1 MASYLNHT
9 FTMTEA
15 IQNVDAVVHRYK
27 RGYVRDDGKIFWGYN
42 KNYKTGQV
50 WLTKTQFDQWTETC
64 KNSNARYEK
73 ENREKMRQ
81 SRKEWTQKNKHR
93 VNKKRQERREKTRER
108 ENELARISYHKNKST
123 ARNRQLKE
131 KFGISIEEYD
141 ELLKKQN
148 NKCAIC
154 ESISCKSGNRFAV
167 DHDHNTGRV
176 RGLLCLACNTSLG
189 QFNDSQELLYK
200 AISYLQKT
208 TNTIN
213 KYR

>member
-1 MASYLNHT
+1 
-9 FTMTEA
+9 MTEA
-15 IQNVDAVVHRYK
+15 VQNVDAVVHRYK
-27 RGYVRDDGKIFWGYN
+27 RGDVRDDGNVFWGYN

-50 WLTKTQFDQWTETC
+50 WITKPQFDQWKKNC
-64 KNSNARYEK
+64 KNSNTRYEK
-73 ENREKMRQ
+73 NNAEKMRE
-81 SRKEWTQKNKHR
+81 SRKEWTKKNRIR
-93 VNKKRQERREKTRER
+93 VNKKKQEWRKKFRKR
-108 ENELARISYHKNKST
+108 ENELARINYHKNKST
-123 ARNRQLKE
+123 TRNRQLKD
-131 KFGISIEEYD
+131 KFGISLYEYD

-167 DHDHNTGRV
+167 DHDHKTGIV

-208 TNTIN
+208 THIEPIN
-213 KYR
+213 FQTHGQQESI